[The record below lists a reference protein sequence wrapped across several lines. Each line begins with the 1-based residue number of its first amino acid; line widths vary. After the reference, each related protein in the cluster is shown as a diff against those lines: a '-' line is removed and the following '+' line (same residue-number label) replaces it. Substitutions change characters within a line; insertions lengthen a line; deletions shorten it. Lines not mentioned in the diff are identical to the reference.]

1 MMRSA
6 LNTLHGE
13 LPLPAFIPD
22 ATRAVV
28 RSADSVDLAE
38 ARVPGLMVNTFHL
51 SAGPGVSAVAS
62 VGGIHSFMGW
72 SGLVAADSG
81 GFQVFSLLSEN
92 PALGS
97 VTDRG
102 FVYRR
107 AKGGERQT
115 LTPEKCIERQFRM
128 GADIMFC
135 LDYCTHPGAPAS
147 IQSESVRLTVEW
159 ARRCQETF
167 LRQADQRRLGDS
179 DRPLLFAVVQG
190 GDDRELRRVCADQLA
205 EMGFDG
211 YGYGG
216 WPIADDGRLVDG
228 VGMVAELTPDDV
240 PRHALGIG
248 KPENVVRA
256 AAMGYDTFD
265 AVIPTRDA
273 RHKRL
278 YVACDGF
285 ASLTWKA
292 EDFYENLY
300 IHDARF
306 ARDRRPVEQSC
317 DCLCCRNY
325 SRAYL
330 RHLFDIG
337 DSLALR
343 LATIHNLRFYT
354 RLMSRI
360 REMLEEDRDGQEGGR
375 G

>member
-1 MMRSA
+1 MKESIH
-6 LNTLHGE
+6 TLHGQ
-13 LPLPAFIPD
+13 LALPAFIPD

-28 RSADSVDLAE
+28 RSADSVDLEE
-38 ARVPGLMVNTFHL
+38 AHVPGLMVNTFHL
-51 SAGPGVSAVAS
+51 SASPGTSAVAS

-72 SGLVAADSG
+72 RRPVAADSG

-97 VTDRG
+97 VTERG

-107 AKGGERQT
+107 AKGGEKQT

-135 LDYCTHPGAPAS
+135 LDYCTHPDAPAS

-159 ARRCQETF
+159 ARRCKETF
-167 LRQADQRRLGDS
+167 LRQADQRRLGGFE
-179 DRPLLFAVVQG
+179 RPLLFAVVQG
-190 GDDRELRRVCADQLA
+190 GDDRELRSVCAEQLA
-205 EMGFDG
+205 EIGFDG

-228 VGMVAELTPDDV
+228 VGMVAELTPDGV

-278 YVACDGF
+278 YVSCDGF

-292 EDFYENLY
+292 EGFYENVY

-306 ARDRRPVEQSC
+306 ARDRRPVEESC

-330 RHLFDIG
+330 RHLFDIR

-354 RLMSRI
+354 RLVSRI

>member
-1 MMRSA
+1 MKTA
-6 LNTLHGE
+6 LRTRHGE
-13 LPLPAFIPD
+13 LLLPAFIPD

-28 RSADSVDLAE
+28 RSVDSADLVE
-38 ARVPGLMVNTFHL
+38 ARVPALMVNTFHL
-51 SAGPGVSAVAS
+51 AASPGISAVAS
-62 VGGIHSFMGW
+62 VGGVHSFMGW
-72 SGLVAADSG
+72 RGPVAADSG

-97 VTDRG
+97 VTGRG
-102 FVYRR
+102 LVFRR
-107 AKGGERQT
+107 AKGGAKQI

-135 LDYCTHPGAPAS
+135 LDYCTHPGAPARV
-147 IQSESVRLTVEW
+147 QSESVRLTVEW
-159 ARRCQETF
+159 ARRCKETF
-167 LRQADQRRLGDS
+167 LRQVDQRGLS
-179 DRPLLFAVVQG
+179 DHRRPLLYAVVQG
-190 GDDRELRRVCADQLA
+190 GDDRELRCACVEQLA

-216 WPIADDGRLVDG
+216 WPIADDGQLVDG
-228 VGMVAELTPDDV
+228 VNMVVELTPAEA
-240 PRHALGIG
+240 PKHALGIG
-248 KPENVVRA
+248 KPGSVVRA

-265 AVIPTRDA
+265 VVIPTRDA

-278 YVACDGF
+278 YVTTNDF
-285 ASLTWKA
+285 ASLTWKG

-300 IHDARF
+300 IHDAGF
-306 ARDRRPVEQSC
+306 ARDRRPVEESC

-330 RHLFDIG
+330 RHLLDIG
-337 DSLALR
+337 DALALR

-360 REMLEEDRDGQEGGR
+360 CEMLRGDQDGQYDR
-375 G
+375 RR

>member
-1 MMRSA
+1 VNTA
-6 LNTLHGE
+6 LHTLHGE

-28 RSADSVDLAE
+28 RSADSADLAE
-38 ARVPGLMVNTFHL
+38 AHVSGLMVNTFHL
-51 SAGPGVSAVAS
+51 SASPGVSAVAS

-72 SGLVAADSG
+72 RGPVAADSG

-115 LTPEKCIERQFRM
+115 LTPERCVERQFRM

-135 LDYCTHPGAPAS
+135 LDYCTHPGASAD

-159 ARRCQETF
+159 ARRCKETF
-167 LRQADQRRLGDS
+167 LRQVDQRRLS
-179 DRPLLFAVVQG
+179 DHERPLLFAVVQG
-190 GDDRELRRVCADQLA
+190 GNDRELRRVCADQLA
-205 EMGFDG
+205 GMGFDG

-228 VGMVAELTPDDV
+228 VGMVAELTPNGA

-278 YVACDGF
+278 YVSRDGF

-306 ARDRRPVEQSC
+306 ARDRRPVEHSC

-360 REMLEEDRDGQEGGR
+360 REMLEEDRDGQDGGR

>member
-1 MMRSA
+1 MRSA
-6 LNTLHGE
+6 LSTLHGE

-28 RSADSVDLAE
+28 RSADSADLAE
-38 ARVPGLMVNTFHL
+38 AHVPGLMVNTFHL
-51 SAGPGVSAVAS
+51 SASPGVSAVAS

-72 SGLVAADSG
+72 RGPVAADSG
-81 GFQVFSLLSEN
+81 GFQVFSLLSDN

-97 VTDRG
+97 VTHRG

-107 AKGGERQT
+107 ARGGERQT
-115 LTPEKCIERQFRM
+115 LTPEKCIGRQFRM

-135 LDYCTHPGAPAS
+135 LDYCTHPDAPAS

-159 ARRCQETF
+159 ARRCKETF
-167 LRQADQRRLGDS
+167 LRQVDQRGLS
-179 DRPLLFAVVQG
+179 DHERPLLYAVVQG
-190 GDDRELRRVCADQLA
+190 GNDRELRRVCADQLV
-205 EMGFDG
+205 EIGFDG

-228 VGMVAELTPDDV
+228 VGMVAELTPTEA

-248 KPENVVRA
+248 KPENVARA

-285 ASLTWKA
+285 ASLTWKG

-330 RHLFDIG
+330 RHLFEIG

-360 REMLEEDRDGQEGGR
+360 REMLEEDLDGQEGER
-375 G
+375 R

>member
-1 MMRSA
+1 MKAA
-6 LNTLHGE
+6 LHTLHGE

-28 RSADSVDLAE
+28 RSVDSTDLAE
-38 ARVPGLMVNTFHL
+38 ANVSGLMVNTFHL
-51 SAGPGVSAVAS
+51 SSRPGVSAVGS
-62 VGGIHSFMGW
+62 IGGIHDFMGW
-72 SGLVAADSG
+72 HGPVAADSG
-81 GFQVFSLLSEN
+81 GFQVLSLLSDN

-102 FVYRR
+102 LVYRR
-107 AKGGERQT
+107 ARGGEKET
-115 LTPEKCIERQFRM
+115 LTPEKCIERQFRL

-135 LDYCTHPGAPAS
+135 LDYCTHPDAPAS

-159 ARRCQETF
+159 ARRCKETF
-167 LRQADQRRLGDS
+167 LRQVDQRGLS
-179 DRPLLFAVVQG
+179 DHERPLLFAVVQG
-190 GDDRELRRVCADQLA
+190 GNDRELRRVCADQLV

-216 WPIADDGRLVDG
+216 WPIDDDGGLVDG
-228 VGMVAELTPDDV
+228 VGMVAELTPDEA
-240 PRHALGIG
+240 PKHALGIG

-256 AAMGYDTFD
+256 AAMGYNTFD

-278 YVACDGF
+278 YVTCDDF

-292 EDFYENLY
+292 EGFYANLY
-300 IHDARF
+300 IEDARY
-306 ARDRRPVEQSC
+306 ARDRRPVEESC

-330 RHLFDIG
+330 RHLFDIR
-337 DSLALR
+337 DALALR

-354 RLMSRI
+354 RLMSRL
-360 REMLEEDRDGQEGGR
+360 RQMLEEDQHGEVSGQ
-375 G
+375 